1 MRVLFGGLIVGA
13 LFFQRVISGDK
24 KYLEETLKKEKI
36 EHKHNV
42 GKAEITE
49 KILNK
54 RREKIKEIEESYKKE
69 KGVTLVPKELS
80 A

>member
-1 MRVLFGGLIVGA
+1 MRILFGGLLVGA
-13 LFFQRVISGDK
+13 LFYQREISGDK

-36 EHKHNV
+36 EHKRNV
-42 GKAEITE
+42 MKAEITE
-49 KILNK
+49 KILDK
-54 RREKIKEIEESYKKE
+54 RREKIKQIEEVYKKE